1 MEVEYLQK
9 CLQNYLNDEFEV
21 EEALYLFSYLLKSQI
36 ADKLTT
42 QFKETSQHLINIDWI
57 SQDGKIL
64 VGLDEAQQKASEV
77 LEEIEKESKN

>member
-21 EEALYLFSYLLKSQI
+21 EEALYLFSYLLKNQI